1 MSWFRMNVTTRQRG
15 DVTVLDFAGRLT
27 VGLGDLAL
35 RDGVRGALEL
45 GARNLLLNFGA
56 VQTIDS
62 TGMGEL
68 VSAYT
73 AASSRG
79 ARLKI
84 CSIAAPTKELL
95 RLMNLLSLLEVY
107 DDEDTAISAFRTTG
121 QGRS

>member
-1 MSWFRMNVTTRQRG
+1 MNVTTRQRG
-15 DVTVLDFAGRLT
+15 DVTVLDLAGRLT

-35 RDGVRGALEL
+35 RDAVRGALAV

-73 AASSRG
+73 AATARG
-79 ARLKI
+79 ARLKL
-84 CSIAAPTKELL
+84 CSIPAPDRQLL
-95 RLMNLLSLLEVY
+95 HRMNLLSVLDVY
-107 DDEDTAISAFRTTG
+107 DDEESAIDAFEPTG
-121 QGRS
+121 YGRS